1 MKWLSTHCNPLFW
14 LPVFLLF
21 FCFSG
26 KALSFI
32 PAGTEWFSS
41 NNFGSSPSALCS
53 AAGYAYVKTGFYQT
67 VAGAPF
73 ISGSRTA
80 LSYVGAEYGWCGSYA
95 GGTNGPQVFQ
105 YETCPYPGDTQVVNG
120 HLQCAGDPPVNCP
133 SSGTNSGKSYSISY
147 LGDKSSEPT
156 PTLCSSNPDGS
167 SSNCSAS
174 CNNAVKTYHP
184 DLGITDI
191 FCGSVSYS
199 GASCGSPSGVAD
211 GGLGNN
217 TVAPVNNPPKSI
229 SDCPAGSG
237 FASIN
242 NVNVCL
248 AGGTK
253 YDGGTT
259 TTTSSSG
266 STTTTTDQTTV
277 NKDGTTTTTR
287 TTTTKDASGN
297 VTGIDVTV
305 MSGSVNQADGKGTD
319 NKPIDLGA
327 PPDFDSSLPN
337 DSNFNIKSVSNP
349 IFSTTLF
356 GTSGSCPAPLT
367 FEVFGRSFSIPFQP
381 VCDLADIIRG
391 IVLLLSAIVALRAVV
406 SK

>member
-1 MKWLSTHCNPLFW
+1 M
-14 LPVFLLF
+14 
-21 FCFSG
+21 
-26 KALSFI
+26 
-32 PAGTEWFSS
+32 
-41 NNFGSSPSALCS
+41 
-53 AAGYAYVKTGFYQT
+53 T
-67 VAGAPF
+67 VA
-73 ISGSRTA
+73 SGPTLADSRW
-80 LSYVGAEYGWCGSYA
+80 LYGYVGAEMGVCGTSP
-95 GGTNGPQVFQ
+95 GSTNGPGVNQ
-105 YETCPYPGDTQVVNG
+105 YEVCPYPGDKQIVNG
-120 HLQCAGDPPVNCP
+120 HMQCGTGPLESPCP

-156 PTLCSSNPDGS
+156 PTLCSANPDGS

-199 GASCGSPSGVAD
+199 GASCGSPSGVVD

-229 SDCPAGSG
+229 SDCPVGSG

-259 TTTSSSG
+259 TTT
-266 STTTTTDQTTV
+266 TDQTTI

-297 VTGIDVTV
+297 VTGTDVTV
-305 MSGSVNQADGKGTD
+305 INGSINQADGKGTD

-367 FEVFGRSFSIPFQP
+367 FEALGRSFSISFQP

-391 IVLLLSAIVALRAVV
+391 IVLMLAAIVALRAVV